1 MTMVLEVPA
10 AKATGPAA
18 ALQDTLIELIE
29 LALQGKQAHWNVVGP
44 LFEPVHEQL
53 DAFVDE
59 YRGWYDDVAERIAA
73 IGVSPDG
80 RTATI
85 AAAAPLESLPAGQI
99 SAADAVAAFDDR
111 VTTVADRVRSRAAKM
126 DDDLGSQ
133 DLLVEILRGLDKQ
146 AWMLRAQGA

>member
-1 MTMVLEVPA
+1 MTMVLEVPT

-18 ALQDTLIELIE
+18 ALQDTLVELIE
-29 LALQGKQAHWNVVGP
+29 LAIQGKQAHWNVVGP

-59 YRGWYDDVAERIAA
+59 YRGWYDDVAERLAA

-99 SAADAVAAFDDR
+99 AAAAAVAAFDDR
-111 VTTVADRVRSRAAKM
+111 VTTVAGRIRARAEAI
-126 DDDLGSQ
+126 DDDLATQ